1 MIEYKI
7 LQEHEINCQLFHAF
21 IRHQIVDQ
29 CLRYENGTWVVRSAP
44 FIDDWSEEE
53 YEILVDCL
61 RNTIHTG
68 GFVCGAFF
76 NDELK
81 GFVSVENG
89 LFGKKDQYYD
99 LSSIHVSEDMRR
111 HGIGKNLFLIAAE
124 WARKQGAKKLYI
136 SAHSAIESQA
146 FYHSMGCVDAV
157 ECNQKHIEA
166 EPYDR
171 QLEYIL

>member
-61 RNTIHTG
+61 RNTIRTG

-99 LSSIHVSEDMRR
+99 LSSIHVS
-111 HGIGKNLFLIAAE
+111 AE

-157 ECNQKHIEA
+157 ECTQKHIEA